1 MSISSIQ
8 KIKQVEESFKK
19 EDGSSW
25 ILEGLGFR
33 LLLVTFLLES
43 FIKHN

>member
-1 MSISSIQ
+1 MSISIIQ
-8 KIKQVEESFKK
+8 KNKQVEESFKK